1 MRSMAPG
8 LKKYE
13 ELKRIYREDR
23 LKVTELEQIYKATC
37 EAFERLRLNEKYLLD
52 SSFEGRGLEISANGS
67 IIDFFG
73 HHSQALNRS
82 DNDSA
87 TGSVS
92 MLSRQSNLPLV
103 HVENYFQKSASSFN
117 Y

>member
-1 MRSMAPG
+1 MAPG
-8 LKKYE
+8 LQKYE

-73 HHSQALNRS
+73 HHSQTLNRS
-82 DNDSA
+82 DDDSA
-87 TGSVS
+87 AGSVS
-92 MLSRQSNLPLV
+92 MLSR
-103 HVENYFQKSASSFN
+103 
-117 Y
+117 